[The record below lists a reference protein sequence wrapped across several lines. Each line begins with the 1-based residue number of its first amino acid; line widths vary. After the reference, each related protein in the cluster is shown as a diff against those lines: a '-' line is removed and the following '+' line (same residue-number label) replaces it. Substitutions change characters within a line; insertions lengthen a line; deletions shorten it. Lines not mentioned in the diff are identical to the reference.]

1 MRPRL
6 VGSPAGLNGDEL
18 EAKERYIL
26 QSPKIGEWRHRVHA
40 DAGAWSDPR
49 GNVICVQEVDRRS
62 SRPWYRVLVMK
73 MARLDRSEHIP
84 GWIDSRELMERGV
97 SLSY

>member
-6 VGSPAGLNGDEL
+6 VGSLTEWNGDEL
-18 EAKERYIL
+18 EAKERYTL
-26 QSPKIGEWRHRVHA
+26 QSPKIREWRHRVHA
-40 DAGAWSDPR
+40 DAGARSVPR

-62 SRPWYRVLVMK
+62 SRPWYRVLAMK

-84 GWIDSRELMERGV
+84 GRIDRRELMENGV
-97 SLSY
+97 TLLY